1 MQPVKIERVSGPT
14 ITEKGK
20 KAFEA
25 QINVNGM
32 KSKVTCLPL
41 SSAELSEK
49 CANAETWAQSMSQV
63 DPKWQDYRVEIVKV
77 QKWFKKYYGVI
88 AYHC

>member
-1 MQPVKIERVSGPT
+1 MT
-14 ITEKGK
+14 DKGR

-25 QINVNGM
+25 QIDINGM

-41 SSAELSEK
+41 SDEELSEK
-49 CANAETWAQSMSQV
+49 YVNAETWAQSMSQV
-63 DPKWQDYRVEIVKV
+63 DPKWQYYRVEIVKI